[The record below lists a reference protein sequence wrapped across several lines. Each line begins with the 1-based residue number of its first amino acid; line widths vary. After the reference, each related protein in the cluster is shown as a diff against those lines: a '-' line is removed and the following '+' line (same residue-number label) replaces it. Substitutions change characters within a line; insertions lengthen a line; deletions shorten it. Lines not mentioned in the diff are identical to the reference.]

1 VTRLT
6 ISLLTLTAALALA
19 SAGATARSSR
29 QAPHAHASALTIEC
43 RSSFTA
49 KSHRG
54 PRCLPAERMTL
65 LEGGRVRRPAWT
77 GRMASPLLVGW
88 NQRQALG
95 DGIRVVR
102 GPGVGRRHV
111 TLFTVRPGDRPVG
124 SSSGGER
131 AEVAASTQD
140 TAAGVGDERWYVWSS
155 YFPRNFNPAPATTFN
170 IFTQFH
176 QLHATKDNCSPNVAF
191 QVNTKLAP
199 ARIRL
204 AVRGGSLNRTACIA
218 QSTWSSDTVALELGR
233 WYDFAF
239 HVRWSPDPAAGF
251 VELAIDGKRVVPRTT
266 MATLYR
272 GQTVYAK
279 QGFYRAP
286 SSVISRIYQAGM
298 TRF

>member
-1 VTRLT
+1 MVPVA
-6 ISLLTLTAALALA
+6 LTAALALGSAAAAA
-19 SAGATARSSR
+19 SPSPRP
-29 QAPHAHASALTIEC
+29 PHAHASALAVEC
-43 RSSFTA
+43 RSSLTA
-49 KSHRG
+49 KLHRR

-65 LEGGRVRRPAWT
+65 LEGGRIRRPAWT
-77 GRMASPLLVGW
+77 GRMASPLLAGW
-88 NQRQALG
+88 NQRQAFAG
-95 DGIRVVR
+95 GIRVVR

-111 TLFTVRPGDRPVG
+111 TLFSVRPGDRPVG
-124 SSSGGER
+124 GSSGGER
-131 AEVAASTQD
+131 AEVAASTPD
-140 TAAGVGDERWYVWSS
+140 TAAGIGDERWYVWST
-155 YFPRNFNPAPATTFN
+155 YFPRDFNPVPASTFN

-218 QSTWSSDTVALELGR
+218 QTTWSTDTVSLELGR

-239 HVRWSPDPAAGF
+239 HVLWSPDPASGF
-251 VELAIDGKRVVPRTT
+251 VELAIDGRLVVPRTPL
-266 MATLYR
+266 ATLYR

-286 SSVISRIYQAGM
+286 SSLVSRIYQAGM